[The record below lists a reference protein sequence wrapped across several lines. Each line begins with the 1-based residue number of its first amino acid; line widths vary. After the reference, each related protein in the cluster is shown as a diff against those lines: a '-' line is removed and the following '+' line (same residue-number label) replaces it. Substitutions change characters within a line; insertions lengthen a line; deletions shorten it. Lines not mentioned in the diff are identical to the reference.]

1 MAKGPKSFPQISAD
15 LTRRFS
21 QIFSPSVGPASK
33 AGWRDGSVRG
43 SILLALI
50 FLLVTFLL
58 IK

>member
-1 MAKGPKSFPQISAD
+1 MTTSPITD
-15 LTRRFS
+15 LLITDFLITRLEL
-21 QIFSPSVGPASK
+21 SPSVGPASK
-33 AGWRDGSVRG
+33 AGWRDGSLRG